1 MRAGAILLQLSVQPL
16 QIIVQVTALHWY
28 GLHGVTSSDMLHL
41 TLNTG
46 HVCRSPRSKVRVGM
60 VEKLRPFCRPG
71 RHVLPDHRDWTM
83 QLAGGLAGGLF
94 FTVFD
99 AVQPAVSCGVAGN
112 DGAADEIMV
121 CSIGICDVCSH
132 WTLVRSVRYIFID
145 KGTPDVSLGRKATGP
160 LRTAGLPKWEA
171 TLLVRARI
179 HKCRRLLRLP
189 HS

>member
-112 DGAADEIMV
+112 DGAADEIWPV
-121 CSIGICDVCSH
+121 LKGFYLDLTEKTPIC
-132 WTLVRSVRYIFID
+132 
-145 KGTPDVSLGRKATGP
+145 
-160 LRTAGLPKWEA
+160 EA
-171 TLLVRARI
+171 DW
-179 HKCRRLLRLP
+179 RLP
-189 HS
+189 QRPTATPWCARVVIVPDAIYETLDWLLDFERGIAWTWLETRRAVQTY